1 MKRALTL
8 TFTIIFTLFT
18 TILGAITIKGRVT
31 AGTSPLPGVVVTDG
45 YGFTVTDTKG
55 RYTLQVH
62 EESGFVYISTPAGY
76 SNPVVDGVTKFFI
89 PLERESGKKS
99 YDFNLNK
106 KQMDDNHHGFVVVA
120 DPQIY
125 AAKEFPLLERGVDDI
140 KATISAY
147 NIPFHGLAPGDLI
160 SHDHTLYPQYNSVM
174 AKAGIP
180 FYNAMGNHDMVNYGR
195 SFETTQW
202 KFGKMFGPSYYS
214 FNVGKIHYVV
224 LNDCFYVG
232 RDYYYIGYLEERQL
246 SWLERDLAYLPKG
259 SSVVV
264 TLHIP
269 TTLSKKDRDKFSYE
283 KSGSTMANHKGLYKI
298 LEPFKTHII
307 SGHMHTNH
315 NEVISGNLFEHVTAA
330 MSGAWWQGELC
341 TDGTPKGYGLYIAS
355 GDSLSWYYKSVGK
368 PLTHQMRLFT
378 GEDDQSFGDYVVA
391 NVWNYDPL
399 WRVELWEDG
408 ALTSAMEQFE
418 TYDPQARDIY
428 SDKDKLEHKWIY
440 PTLSNNFFRAKPKSE
455 NSEVEVVVTDR
466 FGNVYREKLRSRTH
480 FDVVIIGGGAS
491 GTAAGIKAASMGART
506 LIVEEF
512 DWLGGMLTSSG
523 VSAADGNH
531 KLRGGIWGRFRDS
544 LEKRYGGVQGLKS
557 GWVSNTLFEPSVG
570 AKIFANMAAK
580 EPRLK
585 VWFRSTATQ
594 ITRAGATHAGHA
606 AGQQAEHAGEAVG
619 HYPGQYWSL
628 TIERNGKPV
637 QITSA
642 LIIDATELGDVAKKL
657 GVKYDIGMDSRYI
670 TGEEIAPEQEN
681 DIIQDLTYVMVL
693 KDYGK
698 DMTISKP
705 KNYNPSLF
713 YCSTISKKCKNP
725 KEKQRLWSPEMMITY
740 GKLPNNKYMI
750 NWPIEGNDY
759 YTNILEMTSAQRAI
773 ELEKSKEH
781 SLAFLYYIQTELG
794 YKNLALA
801 DDEFP
806 TADRF
811 PFIPYHRESRR
822 IDGLIRFTIN
832 DISDPYGTSHPAA
845 TSATSNSHGSSNL
858 NGRTKRLYR
867 TAIAVGDY
875 PVDHHHT
882 RYEGWEALPDLH
894 FYPVPSYGLP
904 LGTLIPKDVDGLI
917 VAEKSISVTN
927 LVNGTTRLQ
936 PVVLQIGEAAGALAA
951 LAIKSG
957 QPFAQI
963 PVAQIPVAQIPVRDV
978 QRAILDGG
986 GYLLPYLDLPAGH
999 PHFKAIQRIGVTGII
1014 KGVGMNKGWENQ
1026 TWFQI
1031 DSLITIQE
1039 LQSGLNDLYNPNYSP
1054 SATPPVS
1061 TPITTPAITPATAT
1075 AITATSPVTPAT
1087 LANLIQIYLQTGN
1100 IQTGNTG
1107 NILKLI
1113 EKEWNALSLKNFAPD
1128 KKLTRLECALLIDK
1142 ILNPFDNIKIDIT
1155 GSPFPI
1161 K

>member
-1 MKRALTL
+1 MKRALTF
-8 TFTIIFTLFT
+8 TFTLVLILCSTL
-18 TILGAITIKGRVT
+18 LQAITVKGRVT

-45 YGFTVTDTKG
+45 YGFTVTDSKG
-55 RYTLQVH
+55 RYTFQAH
-62 EESGFVYISTPAGY
+62 EKSTFVYISTPAGY

-89 PLERESGKKS
+89 PLEREGGKKS

-106 KQMDDNHHGFVVVA
+106 KEMDDNHHGFVVVA

-125 AAKEFPLLERGVDDI
+125 AAKEFPLLEAGVDDI
-140 KATISAY
+140 KKTISAY
-147 NIPFHGLAPGDLI
+147 KLPFHGIAPGDLI

-180 FYNAMGNHDMVNYGR
+180 FFNVMGNHDMVNYGR

-202 KFGKMFGPSYYS
+202 KFEQMFGPSYYS

-246 SWLERDLAYLPKG
+246 SWLERDLAYVPKG
-259 SSVVV
+259 STVVV
-264 TLHIP
+264 SLHIP
-269 TTLSKKDRDKFSYE
+269 TTISKKDRDKFSYE
-283 KSGSTMANHKGLYKI
+283 KAGTTMANHRGLYKI
-298 LEPFKTHII
+298 LEPYNTHII

-330 MSGAWWQGELC
+330 MSGAWWQGDLC
-341 TDGTPKGYGLYIAS
+341 TDGTPKGYGVYIAN
-355 GDSLSWYYKSVGK
+355 GDSLGWYYKSVGK
-368 PLTHQMRLFT
+368 PLSHQMRLYT
-378 GEDDQSFGDYVVA
+378 GEDDPSFGDYIVA

-399 WRVELWEDG
+399 WRVELYEDG
-408 ALTSAMEQFE
+408 VLTSAMVRFE
-418 TYDPQARDIY
+418 AYDPQARDIY

-440 PTLSNNFFRAKPKSE
+440 PSLSDKFFRAKPKSE
-455 NSEVEVVVTDR
+455 NSEIEVVVTDR
-466 FGNVYREKLRSRTH
+466 FGNIYREKLRSRNH

-491 GTAAGIKAASMGART
+491 GTSAGIKAASMGART

-531 KLRGGIWGRFRDS
+531 KLKGGIWGRFRDS
-544 LEKRYGGVQGLKS
+544 LERRYGGVQGLKT

-585 VWFRSTATQ
+585 VWFRSTAAE
-594 ITRAGATHAGHA
+594 ITRTGATHAG
-606 AGQQAEHAGEAVG
+606 E
-619 HYPGQYWSL
+619 YWSL

-637 QITSA
+637 HITSA

-657 GVKYDIGMDSRYI
+657 GVKYDIGMDSGYI

-693 KDYGK
+693 KDYGR

-759 YTNILEMTSAQRAI
+759 YTNILEMTSAQRAV
-773 ELEKSKEH
+773 ELEKAKEH
-781 SLAFLYYIQTELG
+781 SLSFLYYIQTELG

-801 DDEFP
+801 DDEFL
-806 TADRF
+806 TADKF

-822 IDGLIRFTIN
+822 IEGLVRFTIN
-832 DISDPYGTSHPAA
+832 HISDPYTQ
-845 TSATSNSHGSSNL
+845 
-858 NGRTKRLYR
+858 KEKLYR
-867 TAIAVGDY
+867 TAIGVGDY

-904 LGTLIPKDVDGLI
+904 LGTLIPKDVEGLI

-951 LAIKSG
+951 LAVKSG
-957 QPFAQI
+957 H

-1026 TWFQI
+1026 TWFNT
-1031 DSLITIQE
+1031 DSLMTLNE
-1039 LQSGLNDLYNPNYSP
+1039 LRAGLQDLY
-1054 SATPPVS
+1054 
-1061 TPITTPAITPATAT
+1061 TPAEATPATA
-1075 AITATSPVTPAT
+1075 AASAASASSAAPATTPVTPATTPVTPAT
-1087 LANLIQIYLQTGN
+1087 LANLIQMVLKTGN
-1100 IQTGNTG
+1100 IQAGNIQAGNTG
-1107 NILKLI
+1107 EILKLI

-1128 KKLTRLECALLIDK
+1128 KKLTRLECALIIDK
-1142 ILNPFDNIKIDIT
+1142 ILNPFDNVKIDIT
-1155 GSPFPI
+1155 GNPLPT

>member
-1 MKRALTL
+1 MKRALTF
-8 TFTIIFTLFT
+8 TFTLVL
-18 TILGAITIKGRVT
+18 ILCSSLLQAITVKGRVT

-45 YGFTVTDTKG
+45 YGFTITDAKG
-55 RYTLQVH
+55 RYSLQAH
-62 EESGFVYISTPAGY
+62 EKSGFIYISTPAGY

-89 PLERESGKKS
+89 PLEREGGKKS

-106 KQMDDNHHGFVVVA
+106 KEMDDNHHGFVVVA

-125 AAKEFPLLERGVDDI
+125 AAKEFPLLEVGVEDI
-140 KATISAY
+140 KKTISAY
-147 NIPFHGLAPGDLI
+147 KLPFHGIAPGDLI

-180 FYNAMGNHDMVNYGR
+180 FYNVMGNHDMVNYGR

-202 KFGKMFGPSYYS
+202 KFEQMFGPSYYS

-259 SSVVV
+259 STVVV
-264 TLHIP
+264 SLHIP
-269 TTLSKKDRDKFSYE
+269 TTISKKDRDKFSYE
-283 KSGSTMANHKGLYKI
+283 KAGTTMANHKGLYKI
-298 LEPFKTHII
+298 LEPYNTHII

-330 MSGAWWQGELC
+330 MSGAWWQGDLC
-341 TDGTPKGYGLYIAS
+341 TDGTPKGYGVYIAN
-355 GDSLSWYYKSVGK
+355 GDSLGWYYKSVGK
-368 PLTHQMRLFT
+368 PLSHQMRLYT
-378 GEDDQSFGDYVVA
+378 GEDDPSFGEYIVA

-399 WRVELWEDG
+399 WRVELYEDG
-408 ALTSAMEQFE
+408 VMTSAMERFE
-418 TYDPQARDIY
+418 AYDPKARDIY

-440 PTLSNNFFRAKPKSE
+440 PSLSDKFFRAKPKSGS
-455 NSEVEVVVTDR
+455 SEIEIVVTDR
-466 FGNVYREKLRSRTH
+466 FGKIYREKLRSRNH
-480 FDVVIIGGGAS
+480 FDLVIIGGGAS
-491 GTAAGIKAASMGART
+491 GTSAGIKAASMGART

-531 KLRGGIWGRFRDS
+531 KLKGGIWGRFRDS
-544 LEKRYGGVQGLKS
+544 LERRYGGVQGLKT

-585 VWFRSTATQ
+585 VWFRSTATE
-594 ITRAGATHAGHA
+594 ITRTGPA
-606 AGQQAEHAGEAVG
+606 AGQQAGHAGEAGALSAG
-619 HYPGQYWSL
+619 HPAGQYWSL

-637 QITSA
+637 HITSA

-693 KDYGK
+693 KDYGR

-759 YTNILEMTSAQRAI
+759 YTNILEMTSAQRAV
-773 ELEKSKEH
+773 ELEKAKEH
-781 SLAFLYYIQTELG
+781 SLSFLYYIQTELG

-806 TADRF
+806 TADKF

-822 IDGLIRFTIN
+822 IDGLVRFTIN
-832 DISDPYGTSHPAA
+832 HISDPYTQ
-845 TSATSNSHGSSNL
+845 
-858 NGRTKRLYR
+858 KEKLYR
-867 TAIAVGDY
+867 TAIGVGDY

-951 LAIKSG
+951 LAVKRG
-957 QPFAQI
+957 L
-963 PVAQIPVAQIPVRDV
+963 PVAQIQVRDV

-999 PHFKAIQRIGVTGII
+999 PHFKAIQRIGATGII

-1026 TWFQI
+1026 TWFHT
-1031 DSLITIQE
+1031 DSLITNSELSAGLIEFYSEAAGAELKNGEEGFVTLESISSYISSIIKSYNPDKATTLQE
-1039 LQSGLNDLYNPNYSP
+1039 VKLLIERVAKESDLKNILNDL
-1054 SATPPVS
+1054 
-1061 TPITTPAITPATAT
+1061 
-1075 AITATSPVTPAT
+1075 
-1087 LANLIQIYLQTGN
+1087 
-1100 IQTGNTG
+1100 
-1107 NILKLI
+1107 
-1113 EKEWNALSLKNFAPD
+1113 KNFKGKRA
-1128 KKLTRLECALLIDK
+1128 LTRLECAVLIDK
-1142 ILNPFDNIKIDIT
+1142 ILNPFDEFGINFRGEILN
-1155 GSPFPI
+1155 
-1161 K
+1161 